1 MMNVLILGS
10 GGREHAFA
18 YKIKESPLCTN
29 LFVAPG
35 NSGTLNLATNLEI
48 QIDDFSLIESAII
61 ANEISLVI
69 VGPEV
74 PLVNGI
80 HDFLINN
87 SLLKDIII
95 IGPKKEAAQLE
106 GSKDYA
112 KEFLNKHNIPTGK
125 HETFTA
131 NNIDDGYNYIDNMS
145 PPYVLKADGLAA
157 GKGVLIIESAVDAK
171 EQLYEMLI
179 NSKFGRASSS
189 VVVEE
194 FLDGIELSCFV
205 VTDGKRYKLLPSA
218 KDYKRIGEGDTGLNT
233 GGMGA
238 VSPPPFLSEKLLNKI
253 ENKIIKRTIDGL
265 KKDNL
270 DYQGF
275 IFFGLIIVE
284 NEPYI
289 IEYNV
294 RMGDPESEVVL
305 PRIKSDFLQ
314 LLISLKNGSLDK
326 YNLIIDDLATATVFL
341 VSGGYPEDYQKS
353 KQIYGLDSV
362 TESIV
367 FHAGA
372 VKKDDKTI
380 TSGGRVLAVTSSAE
394 TVDKALKKSYS
405 SIEKIS
411 FENMNY
417 RKDIGF
423 DL

>member
-1 MMNVLILGS
+1 MLSSSELDDPLPKS
-10 GGREHAFA
+10 AS
-18 YKIKESPLCTN
+18 SPDP
-29 LFVAPG
+29 AP
-35 NSGTLNLATNLEI
+35 
-48 QIDDFSLIESAII
+48 
-61 ANEISLVI
+61 
-69 VGPEV
+69 
-74 PLVNGI
+74 
-80 HDFLINN
+80 
-87 SLLKDIII
+87 
-95 IGPKKEAAQLE
+95 
-106 GSKDYA
+106 
-112 KEFLNKHNIPTGK
+112 
-125 HETFTA
+125 
-131 NNIDDGYNYIDNMS
+131 
-145 PPYVLKADGLAA
+145 ADGLAA

-238 VSPPPFLSEKLLNKI
+238 VSPPPFLSEKLFNKI

-270 DYQGF
+270 EYQGF

-362 TESIV
+362 TDSIV